1 MHYLIYNLR
10 EKVDLHSIYRYNID
24 NKKRERTGC
33 MVYTVTFNPA
43 LDYTVNTDM
52 LNRGGIT
59 RAKTA
64 QLHYGGKGI
73 NVSAVL
79 TMLGVPNKALGFVA
93 GFTGRELEAKLNADN
108 INCDFIRLESGLT
121 RINVKIKAEDE
132 TEINAPGP
140 EIGEDDIEKLMQ
152 KLGKMNDG
160 DFLVLSGS
168 VPKNL
173 PADIYE
179 QILGKLEGKDIKI
192 VVDATG
198 DLLTET
204 LGHKPFLVK
213 PNRTELGE
221 IFKTEIKT
229 GTDVD
234 NYAAELQRMG
244 AQNVLVSLAQ
254 NGAMLLDEGGKIH
267 RVSAIKGTRVNSVG
281 CGDSMVAGFIAGYI
295 NTGDFEYALKL
306 GNACGGATA
315 FSEALASKEEL
326 TKYL

>member
-1 MHYLIYNLR
+1 
-10 EKVDLHSIYRYNID
+10 
-24 NKKRERTGC
+24 

-43 LDYTVNTDM
+43 LDYTVNTDT
-52 LNRGGIT
+52 LNLGGIT
-59 RAKTA
+59 RAQTA
-64 QLHYGGKGI
+64 DLHYGGKGI

-93 GFTGRELEAKLNADN
+93 GFTGKELETMLNTDN
-108 INCDFIRLESGLT
+108 INCDFIRLENGLT
-121 RINVKIKAEDE
+121 RVNVKIKAEDE

-140 EIGEDDIEKLMQ
+140 EIGEDDIEKLMA
-152 KLGKMNDG
+152 KLSKMNNG

-179 QILGKLEGKDIKI
+179 QILSRLDGKEIKVI
-192 VVDATG
+192 VDATG
-198 DLLTET
+198 NLLTET
-204 LGHKPFLVK
+204 LKHKPFLIK

-221 IFKTEIKT
+221 IFGTEITT

-244 AQNVLVSLAQ
+244 AQNVLVSLSK
-254 NGAMLLDEGGKIH
+254 NGAMLLDETGKIH
-267 RVSAIKGTRVNSVG
+267 RVSAIKGKRVNAVG
-281 CGDSMVAGFIAGYI
+281 CGDSMVAGFIAGFI
-295 NTGDFEYALKL
+295 NTGDFEHALKL

-315 FSEALASKEEL
+315 FAEALASKEEL
-326 TKYL
+326 AKYI

>member
-1 MHYLIYNLR
+1 
-10 EKVDLHSIYRYNID
+10 
-24 NKKRERTGC
+24 

-43 LDYTVNTDM
+43 LDYTLNTDN
-52 LNRGGIT
+52 LKNGTGVIN

-64 QLHYGGKGI
+64 DLHYGGKGI

-93 GFTGRELEAKLNADN
+93 GFTGRELESLLNADN
-108 INCDFIRLESGLT
+108 INCDFIRLEQGQT
-121 RINVKIKAEDE
+121 RINVKIKSDDE
-132 TEINAPGP
+132 MEINAPGP
-140 EIGEDDIEKLMQ
+140 EIGDDDIEKLMS
-152 KLGKMNDG
+152 KLGKMDSG

-179 QILGKLEGKDIKI
+179 QILSKLEGKDIKVI
-192 VVDATG
+192 VDATG
-198 DLLTET
+198 SLLTET
-204 LGHKPFLVK
+204 LKHKPFLIK

-221 IFKTEIKT
+221 IFNTEIKT

-244 AQNVLVSLAQ
+244 AQNVLVSLSK
-254 NGAMLLDEGGKIH
+254 NGAMLLDESGKIH
-267 RVSAIKGTRVNSVG
+267 RVSAIKGKRVNSVG

-295 NTGDFEYALKL
+295 NTNDFEYALKL

-326 TKYL
+326 AKYI